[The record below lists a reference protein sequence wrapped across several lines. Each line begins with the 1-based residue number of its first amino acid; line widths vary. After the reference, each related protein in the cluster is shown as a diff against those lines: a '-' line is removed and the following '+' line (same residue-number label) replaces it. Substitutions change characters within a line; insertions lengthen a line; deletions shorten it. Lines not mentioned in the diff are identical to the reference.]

1 MLSKLE
7 NGCEVARIHPLNL
20 GKVELR
26 AENPVSSDGQA
37 ESIPLCA
44 YLFETMSGWVL
55 FDTGADPQGMSGN
68 YPPEFR
74 KNPTITSEHALLDK
88 LCHFGLTPSD
98 ISCIVMSHL
107 HLDHAGGL
115 RFFPNAQT
123 YVNAE
128 ELGTV
133 LDLYNANS
141 PTGPYMK
148 TDIESW
154 RDACINWIKVPSDCE
169 AIQLGSDISIISF
182 GPGHSFGSLCLLVNS
197 DADGKFLFVA
207 DAIYSAAHI
216 EPELIVPG
224 TTYDKMG
231 YLETVA
237 ELLATAEKES
247 AEIIFG
253 HDSEQFMQLSERFI

>member
-1 MLSKLE
+1 M
-7 NGCEVARIHPLNL
+7 ATIHPLNL
-20 GKVELR
+20 GRVELR
-26 AENPVSSDGQA
+26 ADNPVSSDGQA

-44 YLFETMSGWVL
+44 YLFETESGWVL
-55 FDTGADPQGMSGN
+55 FDTGADPQGMNGN

-88 LCHFGLTPSD
+88 LRNYGLTPGD
-98 ISCIVMSHL
+98 ISYVVMSHL

-115 RFFPNAQT
+115 RFFPSAQT

-169 AIQLGSDISIISF
+169 AIQLDSDISIISF
-182 GPGHSFGSLCLLVNS
+182 GPGHSFGSLCLLVNTDS
-197 DADGKFLFVA
+197 NGKYLFVA
-207 DAIYSAAHI
+207 DSIYSTGHI
-216 EPELIVPG
+216 EPELIVPR
-224 TTYDKMG
+224 TTYDKTG
-231 YLETVA
+231 YLNTVKR
-237 ELLATAEKES
+237 LLAIAEKEG
-247 AEIIFG
+247 AEIVFG
-253 HDSEQFMQLSERFI
+253 HDSKQFIQLSERFI

>member
-74 KNPTITSEHALLDK
+74 KNPTVTSEHALLDK
-88 LCHFGLTPSD
+88 LRFFGLTPSD
-98 ISCIVMSHL
+98 ISCVVMSHL

-115 RFFPNAQT
+115 RFFPSAQT
-123 YVNAE
+123 YVNAD
-128 ELGTV
+128 ELESV
-133 LDLYNANS
+133 LNLYNANS

-154 RDACINWIKVPSDCE
+154 QNAHINWISVPPDCE
-169 AIQLGSDISIISF
+169 AVPLDSDISIISF
-182 GPGHSFGSLCLLVNS
+182 GSGHSFGSLCLLVNTDS
-197 DADGKFLFVA
+197 DGKYLFVA
-207 DAIYSAAHI
+207 DAIYSTAHI

-224 TTYDKMG
+224 TTYDKTG
-231 YLETVA
+231 YLNTVTR
-237 ELLATAEKES
+237 LLAIAEEER
-247 AEIIFG
+247 AEIVFG
-253 HDSEQFMQLSERFI
+253 HDSEQFTQLSERFI